1 MPQSIHRSATR
12 LAAALVVGL
21 GTVASAATFTEI
33 GDASNLFDD
42 GLGPQDTGPGIDTIV
57 AAITV
62 GDAGDLFKLSLAAGV
77 VAITATTAGG
87 VLDPQIYLFDASGHG
102 IASNDNA
109 NAGTTDAVLVLP
121 ILAGTYYLG
130 IGHALTVAIDRSPGT
145 PRTWSGTPLPPID
158 FGTLGS
164 IESGIPQEQ
173 LSLNFAKI
181 DLRYVPEPGTL
192 ALLLAALAGALGVR
206 RAVR

>member
-1 MPQSIHRSATR
+1 MIRRSTCSTR
-12 LAAALVVGL
+12 R
-21 GTVASAATFTEI
+21 
-33 GDASNLFDD
+33 
-42 GLGPQDTGPGIDTIV
+42 
-57 AAITV
+57 
-62 GDAGDLFKLSLAAGV
+62 
-77 VAITATTAGG
+77 
-87 VLDPQIYLFDASGHG
+87 HG

-145 PRTWSGTPLPPID
+145 PRIWSGTPLPPID
-158 FGTLGS
+158 FGTVGS

-173 LSLNFAKI
+173 LGLNFARI

-192 ALLLAALAGALGVR
+192 ALLLAAVAGALGLR